1 MTPSNLLIPTYTQ
14 MLTALSAWL
23 TKAQAQMP
31 ADAEA
36 LLAARLAPDMF
47 PLATQIRFACLQ
59 AQEAVYRLREEAFP
73 PAFDDLVREG
83 REAGERP
90 GTIADAQTR
99 IAETLALLGGL
110 APGAL
115 DTDAGSAVAHEIPNG
130 MIFDLTA
137 ETYARDW
144 TLPQFFFHL
153 MTAYA
158 ILRAR
163 GVDLGKA
170 DYIAHMLQYL
180 RPGTIPMP
188 GIASPV

>member
-1 MTPSNLLIPTYTQ
+1 
-14 MLTALSAWL
+14 
-23 TKAQAQMP
+23 
-31 ADAEA
+31 
-36 LLAARLAPDMF
+36 
-47 PLATQIRFACLQ
+47 
-59 AQEAVYRLREEAFP
+59 
-73 PAFDDLVREG
+73 
-83 REAGERP
+83 
-90 GTIADAQTR
+90 
-99 IAETLALLGGL
+99 
-110 APGAL
+110 
-115 DTDAGSAVAHEIPNG
+115 